1 MSGKPGH
8 TLGAPTDLPIIR
20 GESPF
25 LLTDFD
31 FILTLWHRLAAEEL
45 GGVKTG
51 AYFVPHGAY
60 AAQVMK
66 SLGASV
72 VNANYPN
79 DHTHTSP
86 YLANIMAGAFV
97 HGLTCGT
104 SELGRDIVNS
114 TASLA
119 SYGACIAYNA
129 TVPL

>member
-1 MSGKPGH
+1 MYVSAN
-8 TLGAPTDLPIIR
+8 TR
-20 GESPF
+20 C
-25 LLTDFD
+25 
-31 FILTLWHRLAAEEL
+31 RLAAQEL
-45 GGVKTG
+45 GGTGAG

-66 SLGASV
+66 SLGADV

-97 HGLTCGT
+97 YGLTCGT
-104 SELGRDIVNS
+104 SELGKSTVNE

-119 SYGACIAYNA
+119 AMYGDCITYDDG